1 MSTFQFEAIETPAG
15 AFIGWHDSPGQVV
28 TGEVID
34 YTPTGG
40 QDFSGSSCPQIAL
53 CLVEPCSSFNKAGQ
67 RTDFQAG
74 ETVFITA
81 GQANLRRGML
91 AAKPSVGDI
100 LRITHSDN
108 AKTASGVAKI
118 FSLEIARGAG
128 SSAQQQAPAVQA
140 AAPF

>member
-91 AAKPSVGDI
+91 AARPWSHPCPI
-100 LRITHSDN
+100 P
-108 AKTASGVAKI
+108 
-118 FSLEIARGAG
+118 
-128 SSAQQQAPAVQA
+128 APHRRLQA
-140 AAPF
+140 ACPARAWAAPHSGAVLRS